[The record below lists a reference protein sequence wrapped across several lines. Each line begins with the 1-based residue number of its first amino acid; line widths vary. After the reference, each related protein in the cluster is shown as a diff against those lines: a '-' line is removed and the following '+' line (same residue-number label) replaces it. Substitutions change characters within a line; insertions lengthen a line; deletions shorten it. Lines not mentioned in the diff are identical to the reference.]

1 MYQKASKKYI
11 FTKRSPMGG
20 PLLSI
25 SSTRFDS
32 TKIYLYTR
40 RGKALSRIILPR
52 WACYCPTI
60 IPSPFW
66 RRFFVW
72 GSQFESAHERAS
84 PAFIQICHFRS
95 SDEPR
100 LQGQKWQ
107 RNNPVLFDGRPYSL
121 VLSKMAQNE
130 TMYYP
135 SRIYALHGEKRR
147 VSLIFHFVEW
157 LSFWWVRACLLS

>member
-107 RNNPVLFDGRPYSL
+107 RNNPVLFDGRPCSL
-121 VLSKMAQNE
+121 VQSEMVQNA
-130 TMYYP
+130 TMYC
-135 SRIYALHGEKRR
+135 SSILCVLHVRR
-147 VSLIFHFVEW
+147 PLISLIFHFDGW
-157 LSFWWVRACLLS
+157 LSFL